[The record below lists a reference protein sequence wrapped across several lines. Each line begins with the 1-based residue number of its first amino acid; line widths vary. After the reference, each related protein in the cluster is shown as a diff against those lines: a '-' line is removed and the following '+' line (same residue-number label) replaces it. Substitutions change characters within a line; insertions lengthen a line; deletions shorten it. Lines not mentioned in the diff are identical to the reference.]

1 MSLIPVSVL
10 TGFLGAGKTTLLNRL
25 MQRPE
30 MANTAVIINEF
41 GEIGIDHLLVARSDE
56 NVIEMASGC
65 LCCTIR
71 GDLIETFDDLLAKRD
86 AGTIK
91 PFDRVVIE
99 TTGLADPAPIL
110 HTLMSDPKLFRRI
123 ALDGVVTLVD
133 AMTGKAT
140 LDRHPEAVKQAAVA
154 DRIVL
159 TKADMAGATSPG
171 DIAALTARLKAL
183 NPAAP
188 VIPVVRGEIDPA
200 RLFDAG
206 VYDPTTKHP
215 DVLGWLQ
222 AEAYLAPHQHDHAHG
237 HDHGHDHHGHDHGRS
252 GQDAHDVNRHDA
264 RIRAYCVVRDQPISA
279 QAFNLFVE
287 ILTANAGENLLRVK
301 GILNLTEAPDTPVIV
316 HGVQHLFHPVE
327 FLQAWPS
334 EDHRSRLVFITRD
347 IPQDH
352 IERLLDGLNT
362 AG

>member
-30 MANTAVIINEF
+30 LANAAVIINEF
-41 GEIGIDHLLVARSDE
+41 GEIGIDHLLVARSAE
-56 NVIEMASGC
+56 NVVEMASGC

-91 PFDRVVIE
+91 AFDRVVIE

-110 HTLMSDPKLFRRI
+110 HTLMSDPKLFRRN
-123 ALDGVVTLVD
+123 ALDSVVTMVD
-133 AMTGKAT
+133 AVTGDAT

-159 TKADMAGATSPG
+159 TKSDLAQD
-171 DIAALTARLKAL
+171 AASKRDVERLKARLRAL
-183 NPAAP
+183 NPGAP
-188 VIPVVRGEIDPA
+188 ILAVERGAVDPA

-222 AEAYLAPHQHDHAHG
+222 AEAYLAPHGHAHDGHDHAG
-237 HDHGHDHHGHDHGRS
+237 GRP

-264 RIRAYCVVRDQPISA
+264 RIRAYCVVRDTPISA

-301 GILNLTEAPDTPVIV
+301 GILNLAEAPGTPVIV

-347 IPQDH
+347 IPRAH

-362 AG
+362 AA

>member
-30 MANTAVIINEF
+30 LANTAVIINEF

-56 NVIEMASGC
+56 NVVEMASGC

-71 GDLIETFDDLLAKRD
+71 GDLIETFDDLLARRD
-86 AGTIK
+86 AGAIK
-91 PFDRVVIE
+91 TFDRVVIE

-123 ALDGVVTLVD
+123 ALDSVVTMVD
-133 AMTGKAT
+133 AVTGDAT

-159 TKADMAGATSPG
+159 TKTDLAQDAISGR
-171 DIAALTARLKAL
+171 DVEKLKARLRAL

-188 VIPVVRGEIDPA
+188 ILTVERGAVDPA

-222 AEAYLAPHQHDHAHG
+222 AEAYLDPHG
-237 HDHGHDHHGHDHGRS
+237 HHHHGHDDHDHAPGRP

-264 RIRAYCVVRDQPISA
+264 RIRAYCIVRDQPISA

-301 GILNLTEAPDTPVIV
+301 GILNLAEAPGTPVIV

-334 EDHRSRLVFITRD
+334 ADHRSRLVFITRD
-347 IPQDH
+347 IPRDH

-362 AG
+362 AA

>member
-1 MSLIPVSVL
+1 MSLIPVSVM

-30 MANTAVIINEF
+30 LANAAVIINEF

-56 NVIEMASGC
+56 NVVEMASGC

-71 GDLIETFDDLLAKRD
+71 SDLIETFDDLLAKRD

-91 PFDRVVIE
+91 AFDRVVIE

-123 ALDGVVTLVD
+123 ALDGVVTMVD
-133 AMTGKAT
+133 AVTGDAT

-159 TKADMAGATSPG
+159 TKADLAGDAISRR
-171 DIAALTARLKAL
+171 DVEKLKARLRAL

-188 VIPVVRGEIDPA
+188 ILTVERGAVDPA

-222 AEAYLAPHQHDHAHG
+222 AEAYLDAHG
-237 HDHGHDHHGHDHGRS
+237 HPHRGHDHHGHDRGPRRP
-252 GQDAHDVNRHDA
+252 GQNAHDVNRHDA
-264 RIRAYCVVRDQPISA
+264 RIRAYCIVRDQPISA

-287 ILTANAGENLLRVK
+287 ILTANACENLLRVK
-301 GILNLTEAPDTPVIV
+301 GILNLAEAPGTPVIV

-347 IPQDH
+347 IPRDH

-362 AG
+362 AA

>member
-123 ALDGVVTLVD
+123 ALDGVVTVVD
-133 AMTGKAT
+133 AMTGNAT

-154 DRIVL
+154 DRIL
-159 TKADMAGATSPG
+159 LSKADLAQDPASRNT
-171 DIAALTARLKAL
+171 IETLKIRLKAL

-188 VIPVVRGEIDPA
+188 ILPVERGVIDPD

-222 AEAYLAPHQHDHAHG
+222 AEAYLDPHGHN
-237 HDHGHDHHGHDHGRS
+237 HDHGHDHHGHDHGRH

-264 RIRAYCVVRDQPISA
+264 RIRAYCIVRDQPISA

-301 GILNLTEAPDTPVIV
+301 GILNLAEAPGTPVIV

-334 EDHRSRLVFITRD
+334 EDRRSRLVFITRD